1 MARGFR
7 SSGRSGIKPPQRQIN
22 NFAQSGIMDGITTSA
37 AAFVKALGTGGISTL
52 QSSTVV
58 RSRGHFCSKLVA
70 GAPSGNSIIR
80 GAFGIIIVSA
90 DAFAV
95 GITAIPGPLSD
106 SDNDWYV
113 WAPFCHNVQ
122 SADDEAIAI
131 QANVSLPF
139 DSRGMRKVKVG
150 DVSAVV
156 VEYLSDTTGSVF
168 DVGYVWREQAKT

>member
-1 MARGFR
+1 MARRGF

-22 NFAQSGIMDGITTSA
+22 NFAQTGEMDGITTA
-37 AAFVKALGTGGISTL
+37 TAGVKALGTGGISTL

-58 RSRGHFCSKLVA
+58 RTRGIFCSKVVSGVPA
-70 GAPSGNSIIR
+70 GNSIIR

-90 DAFAV
+90 DAFTV

-113 WAPFCHNVQ
+113 WAPFCHLLQ
-122 SADDEAIAI
+122 SGDDEGLAIL
-131 QANVSLPF
+131 ANVTMPF

-156 VEYLSDTTGSVF
+156 IEYASDTNGTIF
-168 DVGYVWREQAKT
+168 DVTYAFREQAKT